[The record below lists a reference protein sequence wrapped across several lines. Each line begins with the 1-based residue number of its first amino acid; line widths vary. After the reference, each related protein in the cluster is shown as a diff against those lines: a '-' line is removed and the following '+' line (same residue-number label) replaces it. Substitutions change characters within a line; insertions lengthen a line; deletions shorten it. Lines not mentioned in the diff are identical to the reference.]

1 MKVHH
6 ILMRFFHFVLVVLL
20 AVPWPATVSA
30 QETSPVAVAQE
41 ETDSSPSVPSIDV
54 IDADDADVS
63 VGQPVPG
70 KGSEAKEEP
79 KTQPEASPAPDNRE
93 GVREETLEQMLIEE
107 LTSGQEAAA
116 EEPKPAPAPKPE
128 PKPAPKPAPK
138 PEPKP
143 APKPAPEPEPAPE
156 PAPAAEPEATE
167 SAPAEE
173 PEMAEPPATESAT
186 VTEPEAASV
195 GEEAV
200 SEDGEELVETPAEP
214 VTFQGA
220 LERLQSVMQTQN
232 DALVKMMQVL
242 EPSAQGPTA
251 RAADSLRGMKNVL
264 EFGAMGDGETDD
276 TAAFQ
281 QALDAVSAEGGGVVS
296 VPTGAYRIAT
306 HLDIPAG
313 VTLEGIWRAPQRGE
327 PWNQGSVLLAVE
339 GQGDER
345 AVPFIR
351 MHQQSTLA
359 GLTIYY
365 PEQIRANPPHPY
377 PWTVQAQAG
386 SDNVS
391 ILNVTMINPYKAV
404 DFGTFG
410 AGRHYI
416 NGLYGYP
423 LKLGLYI
430 NQVYDVG
437 RIENIHFW
445 PFWDLDPKSPLW
457 EFTKGNAT
465 AFLIGR
471 TDGQM
476 ASGLFSIFYKTGM
489 HFVAGD
495 IIENG
500 QIVRQSPGSGV
511 YTNCYMDI
519 TSNAVKVDEVMAGS
533 GISFMNSM
541 MMSGVEVGRNNR
553 GPVKFT
559 GCGFWPN
566 DGQTFHAQVAGEGT
580 VMFESCHFSGWDQ
593 NRDGTPAI
601 DSNAARIIIS
611 GNEFSTVN
619 EESVKIALGPET
631 RAAVVTSNLMSGQV
645 GIENQASEFAD
656 VQIGFNAAD
665 RRPGFVDEWLIVG
678 PFPNAPLP
686 EAEAGRPSRGGHTT
700 DFLEAIGGEANA
712 RIFSDTTV
720 AYTDPAGLEQTVMA
734 EHMDAAE
741 GHMVDLKA
749 RFVGGSQAAYAMTYI
764 FSTEEQTARFR
775 FGSNDSA
782 KVWVNGVQAHSIW
795 TDQGRKA
802 EPGTDAFTADLI
814 KGVNPVLVKV
824 EDAGGSQWGFV
835 LEVYGENGQ
844 SLHTA
849 TNPPQEFLPPVE
861 EEEVAIAPDTA
872 TDESGG
878 AVEDTVV
885 DTAKESVTEA
895 PAASIP
901 EPETPAAE

>member
-1 MKVHH
+1 M
-6 ILMRFFHFVLVVLL
+6 
-20 AVPWPATVSA
+20 AAA
-30 QETSPVAVAQE
+30 EE
-41 ETDSSPSVPSIDV
+41 ETDSSPVSPIDV
-54 IDADDADVS
+54 IDADDIDVS

-70 KGSEAKEEP
+70 KGSEGQEK
-79 KTQPEASPAPDNRE
+79 PEAQQEPRPAPDNRR
-93 GVREETLEQMLIEE
+93 GMREKTLEQMLIEE
-107 LTSGQEAAA
+107 LTSGQEAAPEEPKPA
-116 EEPKPAPAPKPE
+116 PAPEPEPEAAPEPKPAPAPKPE
-128 PKPAPKPAPK
+128 PKPAPKPE
-138 PEPKP
+138 PEPESEP
-143 APKPAPEPEPAPE
+143 APKPEPAPE
-156 PAPAAEPEATE
+156 PAPAVEPGATE

-173 PEMAEPPATESAT
+173 PGMAGPPAAESVT
-186 VTEPEAASV
+186 GTEPEADSV
-195 GEEAV
+195 GEEV
-200 SEDGEELVETPAEP
+200 GPEGVEEPGETPGEP

-242 EPSAQGPTA
+242 EPSAQAQTA
-251 RAADSLRGMKNVL
+251 ITPASVRGMKSVL
-264 EFGAMGDGETDD
+264 DFGAVGDGETDD

-281 QALDAVSAEGGGVVS
+281 QALDAVAAEGGGVVS

-306 HLDIPAG
+306 HLEIPAG

-339 GQGDER
+339 GQGDEH

-365 PEQIRANPPHPY
+365 PEQVRANPPHPY

-476 ASGLFSIFYKTGM
+476 ASNLFSIFYKTGM

-519 TSNAVKVDEVMAGS
+519 TPNAVKVDEVMTGS
-533 GISFMNSM
+533 GISFMNAM
-541 MMSGVEVGRNNR
+541 MMSGIEVGRNNR

-593 NRDGTPAI
+593 NRDGAPAI

-619 EESVKIALGPET
+619 EESVKVVLGPET

-686 EAEAGRPSRGGHTT
+686 EAEVGQPSRGGHTT
-700 DFLEAIGGEANA
+700 DFLEAIGGEENA
-712 RIFSDTTV
+712 RILPDTTV
-720 AYTDPAGLEQTVMA
+720 AYTDPAGLEQIAVA
-734 EHMDAAE
+734 EHAGAGE
-741 GHMVDLKA
+741 GHLVDLKA
-749 RFVGGSQAAYAMTYI
+749 QFIAGGQAAYAMTYI
-764 FSTEEQTARFR
+764 FSSEEQTARFR

-782 KVWVNGVQAHSIW
+782 KVWVNGEQAHSIW
-795 TDQGRKA
+795 MDQGRQA
-802 EPGTDAFTADLI
+802 QPGTDRFTADLI

-824 EDAGGSQWGFV
+824 EDAGGSQWGFI
-835 LEVYGENGQ
+835 LEVYGENGEP
-844 SLHTA
+844 LRTA
-849 TNPPQEFLPPVE
+849 TNPPQEFLPPVVDE
-861 EEEVAIAPDTA
+861 MEPTA
-872 TDESGG
+872 TDTAATESTTGG
-878 AVEDTVV
+878 TV
-885 DTAKESVTEA
+885 AEA
-895 PAASIP
+895 PAASTP
-901 EPETPAAE
+901 EAETPATE